1 MKTAKFLLVLPVMFS
16 LLACNLA
23 AVPLTV
29 DIPAATSAA
38 QTAAAQTQAAAQPF
52 PTATALLLPTE
63 LPSIPNPGL
72 TLALPADVASGVQS
86 ENLPEASGADIP
98 FWNVQP
104 AYTRHTLAGYP
115 LQGTSMQPQI
125 HVYPVEAFARI
136 SPGAAETIDN
146 LKALLTS
153 QPIPASLPFL
163 PLVNASQVFHSNFA
177 RLTFQNGTGIRY
189 LTQFDQA
196 VLPVNN
202 QELIY
207 TFQGFTNDGR
217 YYVAAVLPINA
228 GFLSVDANPQSP
240 LPPDG
245 IPFDW
250 NDFQSMPVYLQKV
263 VQRLESVP
271 VETFVPNLSSL
282 DQLIS
287 SLRVD
292 LP

>member
-1 MKTAKFLLVLPVMFS
+1 MKAVKPLLLLLMMFS

-29 DIPAATSAA
+29 DSPAATS
-38 QTAAAQTQAAAQPF
+38 AAQTQAAAQPF
-52 PTATALLLPTE
+52 PTATALPLPTAV
-63 LPSIPNPGL
+63 PSIPNPGL
-72 TLALPADVASGVQS
+72 ILALPADVASGVQS

-98 FWNVQP
+98 FWNVHP

-125 HVYPVEAFARI
+125 HVYPVEAFAHI

-177 RLTFQNGTGIRY
+177 RLTFQNGIGIRY

-196 VLPVNN
+196 ILPVNN

-282 DQLIS
+282 DQMIS